1 MSVFQGPALFLPALT
16 SSKSSEER
24 LLSAGTPTLMM
35 IIAVM
40 MSEISQHSLSAR
52 PCLSTLQ
59 EPYMPFMRWLSS
71 GR

>member
-1 MSVFQGPALFLPALT
+1 MSVFRGPALFLPALT
-16 SSKSSEER
+16 SSRSSEER
-24 LLSAGTPTLMM
+24 LLSAGTPTLIM

-59 EPYMPFMRWLSS
+59 EPYMPFMHRLSP